1 MEVLAPDY
9 LVSNKKQI
17 LDKKMVLIISPFL
30 PYPPKDGGKL
40 KMYNSI
46 RFLSRDYDV
55 ILLSFIEDEIEKKYI
70 PHLRFFCKEVFTV
83 IRRPSQVSKEENKPL
98 PEVVKAFYSNQF
110 RIKLQEILKTYPV
123 DVVQTEYTFMAHYT
137 MDINNIPKI
146 LVEHDT
152 SLFSLFGSYEK
163 PVECGYFRWIDN
175 WLRKV
180 RFHKEAYSKFD
191 KVIVFTDKEGK
202 RVMNLSKETNTSVMP
217 IELDMSAY
225 NFDTTEKAI
234 DIIFIGYMGHYPNID
249 GIFYF
254 CNKIFPLIQNKI
266 PETSLSILGTDT
278 GDRLS
283 ALADRKNINVIGEV
297 ADIKPFLAK
306 SRVFVVPL
314 RLGGGLKV
322 KILEAMAMGLAVVA
336 TPCAVSGIG
345 LENNK
350 EVIIGSNP
358 RRFAEG
364 VINLLKDQILCYE
377 MGDNARLFVRRN
389 YDSNIVS
396 KQYKS
401 VYNF

>member
-1 MEVLAPDY
+1 
-9 LVSNKKQI
+9 
-17 LDKKMVLIISPFL
+17 
-30 PYPPKDGGKL
+30 
-40 KMYNSI
+40 
-46 RFLSRDYDV
+46 
-55 ILLSFIEDEIEKKYI
+55 
-70 PHLRFFCKEVFTV
+70 
-83 IRRPSQVSKEENKPL
+83 
-98 PEVVKAFYSNQF
+98 
-110 RIKLQEILKTYPV
+110 
-123 DVVQTEYTFMAHYT
+123 
-137 MDINNIPKI
+137 
-146 LVEHDT
+146 
-152 SLFSLFGSYEK
+152 
-163 PVECGYFRWIDN
+163 
-175 WLRKV
+175 
-180 RFHKEAYSKFD
+180 
-191 KVIVFTDKEGK
+191 
-202 RVMNLSKETNTSVMP
+202 
-217 IELDMSAY
+217 
-225 NFDTTEKAI
+225 
-234 DIIFIGYMGHYPNID
+234 MGHYPNID